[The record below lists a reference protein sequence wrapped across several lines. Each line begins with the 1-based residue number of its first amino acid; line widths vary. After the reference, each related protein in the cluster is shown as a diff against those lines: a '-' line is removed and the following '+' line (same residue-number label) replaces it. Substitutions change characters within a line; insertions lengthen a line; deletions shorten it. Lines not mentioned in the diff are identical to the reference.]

1 MYIFFKVCLEYPQ
14 NIEEIKR
21 SNDKKHINLTNEK
34 NSHSYEQKKLVLF
47 TSTSSFKEYVKTT
60 WSKKCHEWQNLIACV
75 Q

>member
-1 MYIFFKVCLEYPQ
+1 MYIIFKVCLEYYLY
-14 NIEEIKR
+14 IKF
-21 SNDKKHINLTNEK
+21 NNK
-34 NSHSYEQKKLVLF
+34 KKLVLF

>member
-1 MYIFFKVCLEYPQ
+1 MI
-14 NIEEIKR
+14 
-21 SNDKKHINLTNEK
+21 KKHINLTNKEFHIVMNK
-34 NSHSYEQKKLVLF
+34 KKLVLF